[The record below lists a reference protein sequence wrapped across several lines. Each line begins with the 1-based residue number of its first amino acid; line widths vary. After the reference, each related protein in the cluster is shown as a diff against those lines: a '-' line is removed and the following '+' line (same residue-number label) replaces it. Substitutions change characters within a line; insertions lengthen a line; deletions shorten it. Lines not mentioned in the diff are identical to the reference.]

1 MSINIR
7 DVPNYEEL
15 LEYVPRS
22 QYTRNAITQNR
33 RITKLNSEQALAGMN
48 FQPNLEAVF
57 RVAPS
62 NSTLLNLAEC
72 YFSITGH
79 MMRPVNSSEQAIPSL
94 KCGPLWLLKCIN
106 KIVLEIGG
114 CAVHSITTPALLA
127 KLYEELAIN
136 YNDKEAGS
144 LTEDGFCKGV
154 DRSDFFG
161 LSDGPNSSNQQH
173 FINGVNT
180 NGPFFTDAYYKG
192 NYIYSGTYSST
203 FDSNTDNTAWTW
215 TTTSPNVTN
224 PMGQAKY
231 TLTETKTLTNSATNS
246 KALARL
252 PVSDFEHFAFEG
264 LVNYS
269 NPTIPDTFPAIDVTQ
284 ANKAWSWMFKLNLKL
299 KDIFPIEKL
308 KPIFG
313 QSVLVRIQFDSKG
326 FTGILDSFGGS
337 PIVWYWQQFYLNVYQ
352 YNINVEMINKLNQIY
367 SKPVVEIIDSIDKQ
381 LQSIPSITTNNEVQI
396 FIPLQMQFETDY
408 VAIYMPH
415 NISNNA
421 NDGLLMGKCGN
432 DATNNYLGGI
442 MNYKYW
448 KNFTEHTPMDY
459 RFMNMNRIQ
468 VECDGEILYQRTFNE
483 NPYPANT
490 PMPLRN
496 TPYLSL
502 VNNLY
507 NDGITTIP
515 LNDYT
520 NAYELYKECRCY
532 WDVTEESAV
541 PFNEWLYSGFA
552 IIIPTSCFSRL
563 TTGSQLTISI
573 NFGEGLTNT
582 PAYSTAGNLPIGSK
596 SIGINERISQVSD
609 TTLQTEVLK
618 QICVVQKYK
627 KALVYNGFNNC
638 SIKTITQSFEQDI
651 EVTESNDTKTSAN

>member
-62 NSTLLNLAEC
+62 TSTLLNLAEC

-79 MMRPVNSSEQAIPSL
+79 MMRPINPFEQAIPSL
-94 KCGPLWLLKCIN
+94 KCGPLWILKCIN
-106 KIVLEIGG
+106 KIVLEVGG
-114 CAVHSITTPALLA
+114 CAIHSITTPALLA

-161 LSDGPNSSNQQH
+161 LSVAKDSAVQQYL
-173 FINGVNT
+173 INGANAVNST
-180 NGPFFTDAYYKG
+180 NNVYINDPYYTKG
-192 NYIYSGTYSST
+192 FTYST
-203 FDSNTDNTAWTW
+203 GTGA
-215 TTTSPNVTN
+215 
-224 PMGQAKY
+224 
-231 TLTETKTLTNSATNS
+231 TELTNLP
-246 KALARL
+246 KAQARL

-264 LVNYS
+264 VVNYS
-269 NPTIPDTFPAIDVTQ
+269 NPTLPETFTAINVTLPNQ
-284 ANKAWSWMFKLNLKL
+284 AWSWMFKLNLKL
-299 KDIFPIEKL
+299 KDIFPVEKL

-337 PIVWYWQQFYLNVYQ
+337 PIIWNWQQFYLNVYQ

-367 SKPVVEIIDSIDKQ
+367 SKPVVEIIDAVDKQ

-396 FIPLQMQFETDY
+396 FIPLQMQFETEY

-421 NDGLLMGKCGN
+421 NDGLIMGICDNTSANK
-432 DATNNYLGGI
+432 YLGGI

-459 RFMNMNRIQ
+459 RFININRI
-468 VECDGEILYQRTFNE
+468 VAECDGEILFQRTFNE
-483 NPYPANT
+483 NPYPANM

-502 VNNLY
+502 VNDLNN
-507 NDGITTIP
+507 NDIKTIP
-515 LNDYT
+515 LNDFT

-532 WDVTEESAV
+532 WDVTEESAM

-582 PAYSTAGNLPIGSK
+582 PAYSSLGDLPTVDK
-596 SIGINERISQVSD
+596 KIGINERISRVNATQ
-609 TTLQTEVLK
+609 LQTEVLK

-651 EVTESNDTKTSAN
+651 EVTESNDVKTAAN

>member
-62 NSTLLNLAEC
+62 TSTLLNLAEC

-79 MMRPVNSSEQAIPSL
+79 MMRPVNVSEQAIPSL
-94 KCGPLWLLKCIN
+94 KCGALWLLKCIN

-127 KLYEELAIN
+127 KLYEELAVN

-161 LSDGPNSSNQQH
+161 LSDGPNSPNQQH

-192 NYIYSGTYSST
+192 NYIYSGSYTSTLGTEASASGVTITTDATSGITTASYGLTRTQTYN
-203 FDSNTDNTAWTW
+203 DA
-215 TTTSPNVTN
+215 NVTN
-224 PMGQAKY
+224 
-231 TLTETKTLTNSATNS
+231 N

-264 LVNYS
+264 IVDYQ
-269 NPTIPDTFPAIDVTQ
+269 NPTIPNKDSFTPIDVTQ
-284 ANKAWSWMFKLNLKL
+284 ANKAWSWMFKVNLKL

-337 PIVWYWQQFYLNVYQ
+337 PIVWNWQQFYLNVYQ

-367 SKPVVEIIDSIDKQ
+367 SKPVVEIIDAVDKQ
-381 LQSIPSITTNNEVQI
+381 LQSIPSITENNEVQI

-421 NDGLLMGKCGN
+421 NDGLLMGICGN
-432 DATNNYLGGI
+432 NAANNYLGGI

-483 NPYPANT
+483 NPYPANM

-507 NDGITTIP
+507 NNGITTIP

-532 WDVTEESAV
+532 WDVTEESAM

-573 NFGEGLTNT
+573 NFGGGLTNT
-582 PAYSTAGNLPIGSK
+582 PAYGTMDNLPVGSK
-596 SIGINERISQVSD
+596 PIGINERISRVNATQ
-609 TTLQTEVLK
+609 LQTEVLK

-638 SIKTITQSFEQDI
+638 TIKTITQSFEQDI
-651 EVTESNDTKTSAN
+651 EVTESNDAKTAAN

>member
-57 RVAPS
+57 RIAPS
-62 NSTLLNLAEC
+62 TSTLLNLAEC

-79 MMRPVNSSEQAIPSL
+79 MMRPINPFEQAIPSL
-94 KCGPLWLLKCIN
+94 KCGPLWILKCIN
-106 KIVLEIGG
+106 KIVLEVGG
-114 CAVHSITTPALLA
+114 CAIHSITTPALLA
-127 KLYEELAIN
+127 KLYEELAVN

-161 LSDGPNSSNQQH
+161 LSVAEDSAVQQYL
-173 FINGVNT
+173 INGANATGDFYLNDPYYNKSFSFVTGENA
-180 NGPFFTDAYYKG
+180 DAS
-192 NYIYSGTYSST
+192 NVSGA
-203 FDSNTDNTAWTW
+203 DNA
-215 TTTSPNVTN
+215 
-224 PMGQAKY
+224 Q
-231 TLTETKTLTNSATNS
+231 
-246 KALARL
+246 ARL

-264 LVNYS
+264 VVNYQ
-269 NPTIPDTFPAIDVTQ
+269 NPTLPDKDSFKPIDVTLPNQ
-284 ANKAWSWMFKLNLKL
+284 AWSWMFKVNLKL

-308 KPIFG
+308 KPLYG
-313 QSVLVRIQFDSKG
+313 VSALVRCQFDSRG
-326 FTGILDSFGGS
+326 FSGVLDSFGGS
-337 PIVWYWQQFYLNVYQ
+337 PIIWNWQQFYLNVYQ

-367 SKPVVEIIDSIDKQ
+367 SKPVVEIIDAVDKQ

-396 FIPLQMQFETDY
+396 FIPLQMQFETEY
-408 VAIYMPH
+408 VAIFMPH

-421 NDGLLMGKCGN
+421 NDGLIMGICGN
-432 DATNNYLGGI
+432 NLTSNYLGGI

-483 NPYPANT
+483 NPYPANM

-507 NDGITTIP
+507 NNDIKTIP

-532 WDVTEESAV
+532 WDITEESAM

-582 PAYSTAGNLPIGSK
+582 PAYSSLGDLPTGSQG
-596 SIGINERISQVSD
+596 IGINERISRVNATQ
-609 TTLQTEVLK
+609 LQTEVLK

-638 SIKTITQSFEQDI
+638 TIKTITQSFEQDI
-651 EVTESNDTKTSAN
+651 EVTESNDVKTAAN

>member
-62 NSTLLNLAEC
+62 TSTLLNLAEC

-79 MMRPVNSSEQAIPSL
+79 MMRPVNAFERAIPSL
-94 KCGPLWLLKCIN
+94 KCGALWLLKCIN

-161 LSDGPNSSNQQH
+161 LS
-173 FINGVNT
+173 
-180 NGPFFTDAYYKG
+180 
-192 NYIYSGTYSST
+192 
-203 FDSNTDNTAWTW
+203 
-215 TTTSPNVTN
+215 TS
-224 PMGQAKY
+224 
-231 TLTETKTLTNSATNS
+231 ENSATQQYLINCANVTDNVYFNDPYYN
-246 KALARL
+246 KNFTYVTNTDATDTTTLNNVPARL

-264 LVNYS
+264 VVDYL
-269 NPTIPDTFPAIDVTQ
+269 NPTIPKETFPAINVTVPNQ
-284 ANKAWSWMFKLNLKL
+284 AWSWMFKVNLKL
-299 KDIFPIEKL
+299 KDIFPVEKL

-337 PIVWYWQQFYLNVYQ
+337 PIVWNWQQFYLNVYQ

-367 SKPVVEIIDSIDKQ
+367 SKPVVEIIDAVDKQ

-396 FIPLQMQFETDY
+396 FIPLQMQFETEY

-421 NDGLLMGKCGN
+421 NDGLIMGICGN
-432 DATNNYLGGI
+432 DTTNNYLGGI

-483 NPYPANT
+483 NPYPANM

-507 NDGITTIP
+507 NNGITTIP

-532 WDVTEESAV
+532 WDVTEESAM

-573 NFGEGLTNT
+573 NFGNGLTNT
-582 PAYSTAGNLPIGSK
+582 PAYGTLGNLPAGAK
-596 SIGINERISQVSD
+596 EIGINERISRVNATQ
-609 TTLQTEVLK
+609 LQTEVLK

-638 SIKTITQSFEQDI
+638 TIKTITQSFEQDI
-651 EVTESNDTKTSAN
+651 EVTESNDEKTAAN

>member
-33 RITKLNSEQALAGMN
+33 RITKLNSEQALAGMSY
-48 FQPNLEAVF
+48 QANLEAVF

-62 NSTLLNLAEC
+62 TSTLLNLAEC

-79 MMRPVNSSEQAIPSL
+79 MMRPINPFEQAIPSL

-106 KIVLEIGG
+106 KIVLEVGG
-114 CAVHSITTPALLA
+114 CAIHSITTPALLA

-161 LSDGPNSSNQQH
+161 LSVAKDSAVQQYL
-173 FINGVNT
+173 INGANAVEDFYLNDPYY
-180 NGPFFTDAYYKG
+180 NKGFTYVTGA
-192 NYIYSGTYSST
+192 
-203 FDSNTDNTAWTW
+203 
-215 TTTSPNVTN
+215 NVTDVKE
-224 PMGQAKY
+224 GD
-231 TLTETKTLTNSATNS
+231 
-246 KALARL
+246 KAQARL

-264 LVNYS
+264 VVDYL
-269 NPTIPDTFPAIDVTQ
+269 NPTLPNKDSFGAIKVTD

-299 KDIFPIEKL
+299 KDIFPVEKL

-337 PIVWYWQQFYLNVYQ
+337 PIIWNWQQFYLNVYQ

-367 SKPVVEIIDSIDKQ
+367 SKPVVEIIDAVDKQ

-396 FIPLQMQFETDY
+396 FIPLQMQFETEY

-421 NDGLLMGKCGN
+421 NDGLIMGICGN
-432 DATNNYLGGI
+432 NLASKYLGGI

-483 NPYPANT
+483 NPYPANM

-532 WDVTEESAV
+532 WDVTEESAM

-582 PAYSTAGNLPIGSK
+582 PAYGSLDDIPTGSK
-596 SIGINERISQVSD
+596 GIGINERISRVNATQ
-609 TTLQTEVLK
+609 LQTEVLK

-651 EVTESNDTKTSAN
+651 EVTESNDVKTAAN

>member
-62 NSTLLNLAEC
+62 TSTLLNLAEC

-79 MMRPVNSSEQAIPSL
+79 MMRPINAYEQAIPSL
-94 KCGPLWLLKCIN
+94 KCGPLWILKCIN
-106 KIVLEIGG
+106 KIVLEVGG
-114 CAVHSITTPALLA
+114 CAIHSITTPALLA
-127 KLYEELAIN
+127 KLYEELAVN

-161 LSDGPNSSNQQH
+161 LSTAKDSAVQQYL
-173 FINGVNT
+173 INGANALNST
-180 NGPFFTDAYYKG
+180 NNVYINDPYYNKGFTYFTGTNATDLG
-192 NYIYSGTYSST
+192 NST
-203 FDSNTDNTAWTW
+203 G
-215 TTTSPNVTN
+215 VR
-224 PMGQAKY
+224 
-231 TLTETKTLTNSATNS
+231 
-246 KALARL
+246 ARL

-264 LVNYS
+264 VVNYS
-269 NPTIPDTFPAIDVTQ
+269 NPTLPETFTGFNVTLPNQ
-284 ANKAWSWMFKLNLKL
+284 AWSWMFKLNLKL

-308 KPIFG
+308 KPLYG
-313 QSVLVRIQFDSKG
+313 VSCLVRCQFDSKG

-337 PIVWYWQQFYLNVYQ
+337 PIIWNWQQFYLNVYQ

-367 SKPVVEIIDSIDKQ
+367 SKPVVEIIDAVDKQ

-396 FIPLQMQFETDY
+396 FIPLQMQFETEY
-408 VAIYMPH
+408 VAIFMPH

-421 NDGLLMGKCGN
+421 NDGLIMGICDNTSANK
-432 DATNNYLGGI
+432 YLGGI

-483 NPYPANT
+483 NPYPANM
-490 PMPLRN
+490 PMPLKN

-502 VNNLY
+502 VNDLNN
-507 NDGITTIP
+507 NDIKTIP

-532 WDVTEESAV
+532 WDITEESAM

-582 PAYSTAGNLPIGSK
+582 PAYSSLGDLPTGEK
-596 SIGINERISQVSD
+596 KIGINERISRVNATQ
-609 TTLQTEVLK
+609 LQTEVLK

-638 SIKTITQSFEQDI
+638 TIKTITQSFEQDI
-651 EVTESNDTKTSAN
+651 EVTESNDVKTAAN

>member
-62 NSTLLNLAEC
+62 TSTLLNLAEC

-79 MMRPVNSSEQAIPSL
+79 MMRPVNAFEQAIPSL
-94 KCGPLWLLKCIN
+94 KIGPLWLLKCIN
-106 KIVLEIGG
+106 KIVLEVGG
-114 CAVHSITTPALLA
+114 CAIHSITTPALLA
-127 KLYEELAIN
+127 KLYEELAVN

-161 LSDGPNSSNQQH
+161 LSIANDSAVQQYL
-173 FINGVNT
+173 INGANQFSDKNNIYINDPYYNKDFIHVTGAATSDVSTENT
-180 NGPFFTDAYYKG
+180 GA
-192 NYIYSGTYSST
+192 S
-203 FDSNTDNTAWTW
+203 
-215 TTTSPNVTN
+215 
-224 PMGQAKY
+224 
-231 TLTETKTLTNSATNS
+231 
-246 KALARL
+246 ARL

-264 LVNYS
+264 VVNYL
-269 NPTIPDTFPAIDVTQ
+269 NPTIPKDTFPEINVTS
-284 ANKAWSWMFKLNLKL
+284 ANQAWSWMFKINLKL

-337 PIVWYWQQFYLNVYQ
+337 PIIWNWQQFYLNVYQ

-367 SKPVVEIIDSIDKQ
+367 SKPVVEIIDAVDKQ
-381 LQSIPSITTNNEVQI
+381 LQSIPSINTNNEVQI

-421 NDGLLMGKCGN
+421 NDGLIMGVCGN
-432 DATNNYLGGI
+432 NATNKYLGGI

-483 NPYPANT
+483 NAYPANM

-507 NDGITTIP
+507 DISTIP

-532 WDVTEESAV
+532 WDVTEESAM

-582 PAYSTAGNLPIGSK
+582 PAYDSLGNLPTEGK
-596 SIGINERISQVSD
+596 AIGINERISRVNATQ
-609 TTLQTEVLK
+609 LQTEVLK

-638 SIKTITQSFEQDI
+638 TIKTITQSFEQDI
-651 EVTESNDTKTSAN
+651 EISQSNDEKTTAN

>member
-33 RITKLNSEQALAGMN
+33 RITKLNSEQALAGMSY
-48 FQPNLEAVF
+48 QANLEAVF

-62 NSTLLNLAEC
+62 TSTLLNLAEC

-79 MMRPVNSSEQAIPSL
+79 MMRPINPFEQAIPSL

-106 KIVLEIGG
+106 KIVLEVGG
-114 CAVHSITTPALLA
+114 CAIHSITTPALLA
-127 KLYEELAIN
+127 KLYEELAVN

-144 LTEDGFCKGV
+144 LTEDGFCKAV

-161 LSDGPNSSNQQH
+161 LSVAEDSAVQQYL
-173 FINGVNT
+173 INGANA
-180 NGPFFTDAYYKG
+180 TDDFYLNDPYYIIG
-192 NYIYSGTYSST
+192 FS
-203 FDSNTDNTAWTW
+203 F
-215 TTTSPNVTN
+215 VTGAN
-224 PMGQAKY
+224 AD
-231 TLTETKTLTNSATNS
+231 ATNVS
-246 KALARL
+246 GADNAAARL

-264 LVNYS
+264 VVDYL
-269 NPTIPDTFPAIDVTQ
+269 NPTLPNKDSFKAINVTLPNQ
-284 ANKAWSWMFKLNLKL
+284 AWSWMFKLNLKL
-299 KDIFPIEKL
+299 KDIFPVEKL

-337 PIVWYWQQFYLNVYQ
+337 PIIWNWQQFYLNVYQ

-367 SKPVVEIIDSIDKQ
+367 SKPVVEIIDAVDKQ

-396 FIPLQMQFETDY
+396 FIPLQMQFETEY

-421 NDGLLMGKCGN
+421 NDGLIMGICGN
-432 DATNNYLGGI
+432 NLTSNYLGGI

-483 NPYPANT
+483 NPYPANM

-496 TPYLSL
+496 TPNLSL

-532 WDVTEESAV
+532 WDVTEESAM

-582 PAYSTAGNLPIGSK
+582 PAYGSLDNLPTGSK
-596 SIGINERISQVSD
+596 GIGINERISRVNATQ
-609 TTLQTEVLK
+609 LQTEVLK

-651 EVTESNDTKTSAN
+651 EVTESNDVKTAAN

>member
-62 NSTLLNLAEC
+62 TSTLLNLAEC

-79 MMRPVNSSEQAIPSL
+79 MMRPVNAFEHAIPSL
-94 KCGPLWLLKCIN
+94 KCGALWLLKCIN
-106 KIVLEIGG
+106 KIVLEVGG
-114 CAVHSITTPALLA
+114 CAIHSITTPALLA
-127 KLYEELAIN
+127 KLYEELAVN
-136 YNDKEAGS
+136 YNDKESGS

-161 LSDGPNSSNQQH
+161 LSIANDSAVQQYL
-173 FINGVNT
+173 INGANAT
-180 NGPFFTDAYYKG
+180 EDFYINDPYYNK
-192 NYIYSGTYSST
+192 NFIYVTGAATSNVST
-203 FDSNTDNTAWTW
+203 ATA
-215 TTTSPNVTN
+215 
-224 PMGQAKY
+224 G
-231 TLTETKTLTNSATNS
+231 AT
-246 KALARL
+246 ARL

-264 LVNYS
+264 VVNYQ
-269 NPTIPDTFPAIDVTQ
+269 NPTIPNKDSFVEINVTE
-284 ANKAWSWMFKLNLKL
+284 ANQAWSWMFKVNLKL

-337 PIVWYWQQFYLNVYQ
+337 PIVWNWQQFYLNVYQ

-367 SKPVVEIIDSIDKQ
+367 SKPVVEIIDAVDKQ

-421 NDGLLMGKCGN
+421 NDGLIMGVCGN
-432 DATNNYLGGI
+432 NLDSNYLGGI

-483 NPYPANT
+483 NPYPANM

-507 NDGITTIP
+507 DITTIP

-532 WDVTEESAV
+532 WDVTEESAM

-582 PAYSTAGNLPIGSK
+582 PAYGTLGNLPTEGK
-596 SIGINERISQVSD
+596 GIGINERISRVND
-609 TTLQTEVLK
+609 TQLQTEVLK

-638 SIKTITQSFEQDI
+638 TIKTITQSFEQDI
-651 EVTESNDTKTSAN
+651 EVTESNDVKTTAN